1 VSFKEVSLVVYELL
15 EFTWKDLIAQALL
28 IIALFLLWMAGA
40 ISLDQLTTWSIGIL
54 TASGVIGAVK
64 VYRLTK
70 KAVRPRG

>member
-1 VSFKEVSLVVYELL
+1 VSFRETSLVVYELL

-54 TASGVIGAVK
+54 TASGVIGAYK
-64 VYRLTK
+64 VYKLTK
-70 KAVRPRG
+70 KAVRPRE

>member
-1 VSFKEVSLVVYELL
+1 MSFREVSLVVYELL
-15 EFTWKDLIAQALL
+15 EFTWKDLLGQALL
-28 IIALFLLWMAGA
+28 IIALFLLWTAGA

-70 KAVRPRG
+70 KAVRPRA